1 MLDIGRMKIFGIP
14 ESLLEFLNREIPAD
28 ANDCL
33 ASGFYEEWLAEHE
46 PVGMAQCAGFR
57 PPSSSAA
64 PTRLGI

>member
-28 ANDCL
+28 ASDCL
-33 ASGFYEEWLAEHE
+33 ASGCYEEHE

-57 PPSSSAA
+57 PPSSSVA